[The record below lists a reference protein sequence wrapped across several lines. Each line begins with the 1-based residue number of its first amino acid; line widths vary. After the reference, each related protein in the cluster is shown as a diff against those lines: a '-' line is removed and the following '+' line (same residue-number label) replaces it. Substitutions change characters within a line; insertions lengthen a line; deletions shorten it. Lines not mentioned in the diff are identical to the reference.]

1 MFSGVFPGFR
11 FPIVPRL
18 ARSVAGG
25 LTALALFACAGA
37 GHAQQLA
44 LDNTLNEQVIMV
56 PAGSGAQATE
66 LETTI
71 FTPPGNGP
79 FPLVI
84 MNHGK
89 QAGNPRLQKRDRFL
103 VVSREF
109 VKRGYA
115 VMIPMRKGF
124 SRSTGNYTDY
134 GCNMTGNGYLQA
146 VDLQSA
152 LEYAVVQ
159 NWVDRDR
166 IVVAGQSYGGLA
178 TMAFGTRSFPGVR
191 GLINFAGGLRTDGG
205 PCQWQA
211 SLVDA
216 FADYG
221 KRSSLPSIWFYGQ
234 NDSYFNHDVASRL
247 YNAYVGSGGHAQ
259 LVAYGA
265 FKQDAHNLLGS
276 RDGVKIWWP
285 ETEKFLRRI
294 GMPTEQ
300 VVTLAEEPR
309 MPKSDYAA
317 LDNIDAIPYLRE
329 KGREAYRTFL
339 GRSLPRAFAV
349 SPSGAW
355 SWAEE
360 GDDPV
365 QRVMAACQSSS
376 GQPCKLYAV
385 DDYVVWTDRALPAP
399 DTMANAGSGMA
410 PAAAAAANSPGALA
424 NAASDGRGK

>member
-1 MFSGVFPGFR
+1 L
-11 FPIVPRL
+11 I
-18 ARSVAGG
+18 
-25 LTALALFACAGA
+25 ALALFAGA
-37 GHAQQLA
+37 SAVHAQQTG
-44 LDNTLNEQVIMV
+44 LDNSLNEQVVMV
-56 PAGSGAQATE
+56 PAGSGTQAIE

-71 FTPPGNGP
+71 FKPPGNGP

-89 QAGNPRLQKRDRFL
+89 QPGNPRLQKRDRFL

-124 SRSTGNYTDY
+124 SRSSGHYTDY

-146 VDLQSA
+146 VDLQST
-152 LEYAVVQ
+152 LEYAAAQ
-159 NWVDRDR
+159 SWVDSDH
-166 IVVAGQSYGGLA
+166 VVIAGQSYGGLA

-205 PCQWQA
+205 SCQWQA
-211 SLVDA
+211 SLTDA

-234 NDSYFNHDVASRL
+234 NDSYFNHEVASRL

-300 VVTLAEEPR
+300 LVTLAEEPR

-317 LDNIDAIPYLRE
+317 LDNIDAIPYIRG
-329 KGREAYRTFL
+329 KGREAYLTFL

-365 QRVMAACQSSS
+365 QRVLAACQRNS

-385 DDYVVWTDRALPAP
+385 DDYVVWTDQAAPAP
-399 DTMANAGSGMA
+399 DTMANAGPA
-410 PAAAAAANSPGALA
+410 PAAPASASGSGAMA
-424 NAASDGRGK
+424 NAAAGRDK